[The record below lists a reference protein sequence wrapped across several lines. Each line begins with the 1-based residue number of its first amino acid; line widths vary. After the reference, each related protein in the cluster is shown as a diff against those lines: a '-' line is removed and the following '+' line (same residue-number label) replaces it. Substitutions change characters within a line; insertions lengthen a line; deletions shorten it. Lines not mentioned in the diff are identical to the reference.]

1 MLVVMALI
9 AYVVGL
15 KLVVM
20 ALIAYVVGLKLVVMA
35 LIAYVFVNPWPTT
48 IRSRPRRYIYS
59 ST

>member
-35 LIAYVFVNPWPTT
+35 LIAYVVVNPTT